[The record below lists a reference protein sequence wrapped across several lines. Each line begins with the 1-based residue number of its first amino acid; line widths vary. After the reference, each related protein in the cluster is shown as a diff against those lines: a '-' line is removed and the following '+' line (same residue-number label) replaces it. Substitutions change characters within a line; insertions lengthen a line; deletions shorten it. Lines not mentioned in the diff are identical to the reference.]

1 MARTVA
7 AVQTQIETELVADFA
22 AVGITIDPT
31 KWSKRNMMRLF
42 CYIFAVC
49 AAYIEQL
56 MDIMETT
63 VETQA
68 SQSAASSPLWI
79 QAQMFEFQYS
89 ATNPQVIQ
97 LINTVPT
104 YPIIDPTLRIITAC
118 SVTSTTPNEVT
129 IKVAKDNPFQ
139 ALDALTELAA
149 AQGYINYK
157 GTTGINYTVV
167 SLSADR
173 IYIDANIYYQGQYSN
188 VIQANVIAA
197 IEAFLQNLSIT
208 NFDGSLKMTDLENVI
223 RNVQG
228 VNDVV
233 LVNVRG
239 RAATYPFSNGIDL
252 ILNQK
257 VLQRLWNTEAGYCVQ
272 EDTTGKTF
280 ADTLNFIV
288 E

>member
-7 AVQTQIETELVADFA
+7 AIQTQIETELVANFA
-22 AVGITIDPT
+22 AVGVTIDPT

-42 CYIFAVC
+42 CYIFAVST
-49 AAYIEQL
+49 AYLEQL
-56 MDIMETT
+56 MDVLKTSLEAT
-63 VETQA
+63 A
-68 SQSAASSPLWI
+68 SQSAAASPLWI

-89 ATNPQVIQ
+89 ATDPQIIQ
-97 LINTVPT
+97 LINTVPQ
-104 YPIIDPTLRIITAC
+104 YPVVDATKRIITAC
-118 SVTSTTPNEVT
+118 SVTSTTSNEVT
-129 IKVAKDNPFQ
+129 IKVAKSDPFQ
-139 ALDALTELAA
+139 ALATAELSA
-149 AQGYINYK
+149 AQGYINYL
-157 GTTGINYTVV
+157 GTAGINYTVV
-167 SLSADR
+167 SLDADR
-173 IYIDANIYYQGQYSN
+173 IYIDANIYYQGQYSS

-197 IEAFLQNLSIT
+197 IDAFLQNLSIT

-239 RAATYPFSNGIDL
+239 RAAADPFANGIDL

-257 VLQRLWNTEAGYCVQ
+257 VVQRLWNTVAGYCIQ
-272 EDTTGKTF
+272 EDTVGETF
-280 ADTLNFIV
+280 TDTLNFVV

>member
-7 AVQTQIETELVADFA
+7 AVQTQIETELVAAFA
-22 AVGITIDPT
+22 AVNVTIDPT

-49 AAYIEQL
+49 TAYLEQL
-56 MDIMETT
+56 MDTLKTSLEET
-63 VETQA
+63 A
-68 SQSAASSPLWI
+68 SQSAAASPLWI
-79 QAQMFEFQYS
+79 QAQMFLFQYS
-89 ATNPQVIQ
+89 ATDPQVIQ
-97 LINTVPT
+97 LINTVPQ
-104 YPIIDPTLRIITAC
+104 YPVVDSTLRIITAC

-129 IKVAKDNPFQ
+129 IKVAKSDPFQ
-139 ALDALTELAA
+139 ALTALTELAA
-149 AQGYINYK
+149 AQGYINYL

-167 SLSADR
+167 SLDADR
-173 IYIDANIYYQGQYSN
+173 IYVDANIYYQGQYSS

-197 IEAFLQNLSIT
+197 IDAFLQNLSIT
-208 NFDGSLKMTDLENVI
+208 NFDGSLKMTDLENII

-239 RAATYPFSNGIDL
+239 RAAADPFSNGIDL

-257 VLQRLWNTEAGYCVQ
+257 VVQRLWNTVAGYCIQ
-272 EDTTGKTF
+272 EDTVGETF
-280 ADTLNFIV
+280 ADTLNFVV

>member
-7 AVQTQIETELVADFA
+7 AIQTQIETELVANFA
-22 AVGITIDPT
+22 AVGVTIDPT

-42 CYIFAVC
+42 CYIFAVST
-49 AAYIEQL
+49 AYLEQL
-56 MDIMETT
+56 MDVLKTSLEAT
-63 VETQA
+63 A
-68 SQSAASSPLWI
+68 SQSAAASPLWI
-79 QAQMFEFQYS
+79 QAQMFDFQYS
-89 ATNPQVIQ
+89 ATDPQIIQ
-97 LINTVPT
+97 LINTVPQ
-104 YPIIDPTLRIITAC
+104 YPVVDATKRIITAC

-129 IKVAKDNPFQ
+129 IKVAKSDPFQ
-139 ALDALTELAA
+139 ALATAELSA
-149 AQGYINYK
+149 AQGYINYL
-157 GTTGINYTVV
+157 GTAGINYTVV
-167 SLSADR
+167 SLDADR
-173 IYIDANIYYQGQYSN
+173 IYIDANIYYQGQYSS

-197 IEAFLQNLSIT
+197 IDAFLQNLSIT

-239 RAATYPFSNGIDL
+239 RAAADPFANGIDL

-257 VLQRLWNTEAGYCVQ
+257 VVQRLWNTVAGYCIQ

-280 ADTLNFIV
+280 ADTLNFVV